1 MSTRFAFTRRRRMV
15 LSPSKAPLLSMFAC
29 VLACFVSLSAH
40 AQIPSSKVHVL
51 LDEARVSLER
61 GEFGASLAACER
73 ARALHRTEIEG
84 HLGSIE
90 NAVRP
95 AAVKNA
101 GDDIALVRETL
112 ASRGETEAVAALD
125 LMLASSSG
133 KVTGKG
139 LGALLDWA
147 RGRVVLPEADIL
159 SGSVYEAEGEYAMA
173 SRLYLSA
180 WDNRAFLDIPDERFT
195 VLYALSDLARRA
207 RDPVGREKYLLAV
220 LSEDS
225 LFGKPGEESPSLKAM
240 IKTLEGSRDT
250 GKLFSLYRHRAYFAL
265 KAYQD
270 LSSFYFLDS
279 KGRVESALSVSLLA
293 SIVTLSALEDV
304 LVRQDFEFE
313 YRSFDDVL
321 RRAAGSAEIMDWA
334 NRHDAWNTFLLFA
347 RILHERGNVAL
358 ARSIRSDLALN
369 CPDPTVAR
377 KATSELAK
385 DSIPKE

>member
-1 MSTRFAFTRRRRMV
+1 MRIPSAFTLHRRMV
-15 LSPSKAPLLSMFAC
+15 PSLRMIAC
-29 VLACFVSLSAH
+29 VIACLVPSSAH
-40 AQIPSSKVHVL
+40 AQVPSAQVHIL

-73 ARALHRTEIEG
+73 ARAFHRTEIER
-84 HLGSIE
+84 HLNSIE

-95 AAVKNA
+95 ASVKKA

-112 ASRGETEAVAALD
+112 ASRGETEAIAALD

-133 KVTGKG
+133 KSAGKG
-139 LGALLDWA
+139 LNALLTWI

-159 SGSVYEAEGEYAMA
+159 SGSVYETEGEYAMA
-173 SRLYLSA
+173 SRHYLSA
-180 WDNRAFLDIPDERFT
+180 WENRAFLDIPDERFT
-195 VLYALSDLARRA
+195 VLYALSDLSRRA

-220 LSEDS
+220 LSEDP
-225 LFGKPGEESPSLKAM
+225 LFGKPGEESPPLKAM

-250 GKLFSLYRHRAYFAL
+250 VKLFSLYRHRAYFAL

-304 LVRQDFEFE
+304 LIRKDFEYE
-313 YRSFDDVL
+313 YGSFDDLL
-321 RRAAGSAEIMDWA
+321 RRAATSAEIMDCA
-334 NRHDAWNTFLLFA
+334 TAHDAWNTFLLF
-347 RILHERGNVAL
+347 
-358 ARSIRSDLALN
+358 
-369 CPDPTVAR
+369 
-377 KATSELAK
+377 
-385 DSIPKE
+385 